1 MFDKVNMTITRGGAR
16 PATVTGRGL
25 AAGGGVGALST
36 ESLFYFFVFPKLYF
50 FPLPPVSM
58 FKCFSD
64 RSWSMLACAPIY
76 KCIWESVCV
85 YNKTS
90 MFILVVVLQSLFD
103 RTNKTRE
110 RERERII
117 EACAC
122 ACLVL
127 WPTSIQVRVR
137 SKKWERDKRLQSLDV
152 FYGDSPSTFYF
163 VRTDCACNFV
173 CAREVER
180 KRESERERE
189 HLKPRNCSM

>member
-64 RSWSMLACAPIY
+64 RSEVCWLALPSTNAYERVCV
-76 KCIWESVCV
+76 CVCVWVCVCELVCV

-110 RERERII
+110 RERER
-117 EACAC
+117 E
-122 ACLVL
+122 
-127 WPTSIQVRVR
+127 SSKHVRVR
-137 SKKWERDKRLQSLDV
+137 VLFCDQQAYKCVWDRKN
-152 FYGDSPSTFYF
+152 G
-163 VRTDCACNFV
+163 
-173 CAREVER
+173 RETSVYNR
-180 KRESERERE
+180 
-189 HLKPRNCSM
+189 

>member
-64 RSWSMLACAPIY
+64 RSEVCWLALPSTNAY
-76 KCIWESVCV
+76 ERVCV

-180 KRESERERE
+180 KREWERERAT
-189 HLKPRNCSM
+189 